1 MYLMRLMYHY
11 VDMWSSGV
19 LLKKMDTITQ
29 SLEPQWFAVVLV
41 FKVWFVCLFAYIKYK
56 YTIYLFLLSII
67 YIIYIHLIHF

>member
-1 MYLMRLMYHY
+1 
-11 VDMWSSGV
+11 MWSSGV

-56 YTIYLFLLSII
+56 IYYIPILTIY
-67 YIIYIHLIHF
+67 YIHNIYTPLYTFK

>member
-1 MYLMRLMYHY
+1 MYLMRLMYHW

-19 LLKKMDTITQ
+19 LLKKTDTITQ

-56 YTIYLFLLSII
+56 YTIYPFLLSII